1 MDPKLRIC
9 NLKIWESEML
19 TRNHKQWL
27 LGSFAL
33 WNPPPSEERVWQGHT
48 KKSAELSPFTFV
60 LVFICPTDTNVH
72 LQGRYCSQHLGY
84 GAEQHGLSLPLTFLL
99 SLYLPSMHLSQFSPV
114 SVYASTT
121 IWQPHGLMKKA
132 VRRASD
138 GSCSAIK
145 WERVCGH
152 NHKVLPGNCN
162 LSGKRTAHCSIQH

>member
-1 MDPKLRIC
+1 MHSEIHHQVKRECDKDTLR
-9 NLKIWESEML
+9 NLQNSL
-19 TRNHKQWL
+19 
-27 LGSFAL
+27 
-33 WNPPPSEERVWQGHT
+33 PSHSSWYSSVQQI
-48 KKSAELSPFTFV
+48 L
-60 LVFICPTDTNVH
+60 NVH

-145 WERVCGH
+145 WKRVCGH
-152 NHKVLPGNCN
+152 NHKVLPGKCN